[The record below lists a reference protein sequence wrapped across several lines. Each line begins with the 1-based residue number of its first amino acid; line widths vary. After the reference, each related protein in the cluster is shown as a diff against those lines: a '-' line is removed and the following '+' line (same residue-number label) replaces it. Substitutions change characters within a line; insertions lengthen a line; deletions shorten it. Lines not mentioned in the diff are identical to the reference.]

1 MTDISYEWTTCIGI
15 KAYIMI
21 VYFQQDKKGMI
32 CWKMKVICILN
43 KKLLKS
49 KINQSNH
56 NSNNKRIKHLSHVEF
71 YAQVKMVH
79 YFLDL

>member
-32 CWKMKVICILN
+32 CWKMKAICILD
-43 KKLLKS
+43 KKKS
-49 KINQSNH
+49 DI
-56 NSNNKRIKHLSHVEF
+56 LSYSHSKF
-71 YAQVKMVH
+71 DY
-79 YFLDL
+79 L

>member
-1 MTDISYEWTTCIGI
+1 MY
-15 KAYIMI
+15 KL
-21 VYFQQDKKGMI
+21 KKNK
-32 CWKMKVICILN
+32 CKKILTSQHMSIER
-43 KKLLKS
+43 S
-49 KINQSNH
+49 KIKQSNQ

>member
-1 MTDISYEWTTCIGI
+1 MLKFNENKCDFEIYYFNKTKLMTDISYEWTTCIGI

-43 KKLLKS
+43 KKIDILSYSHS
-49 KINQSNH
+49 KFDY
-56 NSNNKRIKHLSHVEF
+56 L
-71 YAQVKMVH
+71 
-79 YFLDL
+79 